1 MEIGPLGCIPT
12 VARHPRRL
20 LKLGGHKNEKCD
32 EDASNSASAFNKQ
45 LPFMIQKL
53 TSILPDSLFTIGSVY
68 QISHDAIMHPA
79 KYGFSDSS
87 NPCCTTLLNGMF
99 LCVRYQAAC
108 PDSSKHIFWDGYHP
122 TENAFSKLV
131 TQWIEDS
138 STCFPIG
145 FKQFIEA

>member
-1 MEIGPLGCIPT
+1 MQSLYELGARKVLVMEIGPLGCIPT

-79 KYGFSDSS
+79 KYGMRIIY
-87 NPCCTTLLNGMF
+87 NIYF
-99 LCVRYQAAC
+99 LCTFI
-108 PDSSKHIFWDGYHP
+108 DSYKV
-122 TENAFSKLV
+122 NLM
-131 TQWIEDS
+131 
-138 STCFPIG
+138 
-145 FKQFIEA
+145 FIVDVE